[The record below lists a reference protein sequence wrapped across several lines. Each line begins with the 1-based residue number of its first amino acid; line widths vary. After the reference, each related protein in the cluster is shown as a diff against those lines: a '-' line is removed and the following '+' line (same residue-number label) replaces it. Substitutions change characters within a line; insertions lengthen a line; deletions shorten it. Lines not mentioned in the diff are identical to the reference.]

1 MTLGNKG
8 AIEIRGGVR
17 EDGRPGSAFTQSN
30 GTPNPKA
37 LFHNRREIPAGQTLQ
52 QAALLDAFA
61 TAIKNGDKTFKTP
74 GEMGLRDIRIAEKV
88 YESAAK
94 GGVSVTV

>member
-1 MTLGNKG
+1 MV
-8 AIEIRGGVR
+8 EIAGGLR

-30 GTPNPKA
+30 GAPNPKA
-37 LFHNRREIPAGQTLQ
+37 LFHNRREIPAEQTLQ
-52 QAALLDAFA
+52 QAVLLDAFA

-94 GGVSVTV
+94 GGTLVSMA